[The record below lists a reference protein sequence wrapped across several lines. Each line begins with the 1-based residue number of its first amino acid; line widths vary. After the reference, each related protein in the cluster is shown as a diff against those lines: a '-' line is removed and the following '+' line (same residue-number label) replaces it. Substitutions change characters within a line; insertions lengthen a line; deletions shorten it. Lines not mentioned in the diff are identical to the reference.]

1 MIRDLIW
8 WNKSEYQE
16 LIKRDKI
23 LGIAIAKEIVKTD
36 NLLLVQ
42 IKEKNLKA
50 VLKNKISINQDLQ

>member
-50 VLKNKISINQDLQ
+50 VLKNKIPINQDLQ